1 MKEQP
6 VRLNDE
12 ELNTLFCEVEA
23 ILNSRP
29 LTELTNDP
37 SDLEALTPNHLLLL
51 HSGVT
56 FPPGLFSR
64 DDLYA
69 KRRWKQVQYLA
80 NLFWV
85 RWRKQYLPLLQERQK
100 WTRSSRPLKPNDL
113 VLVVDQ
119 LLPRNLWSTGRVT
132 EVYPDNDGNVRS
144 AKVKIAK
151 YKDAK
156 NTNFKTIEIE
166 RPIVKLILLCEA

>member
-1 MKEQP
+1 VKTIRSDNGSNFTSGNKEMAEEIKSWNENVVNNWMKQRSIQWKFLPPSASHFGGVWEREIRTIRKTLNALMKEQP

-37 SDLEALTPNHLLLL
+37 SDLEALTSNHLLLL

-64 DDLYA
+64 DDC
-69 KRRWKQVQYLA
+69 
-80 NLFWV
+80 
-85 RWRKQYLPLLQERQK
+85 
-100 WTRSSRPLKPNDL
+100 T
-113 VLVVDQ
+113 
-119 LLPRNLWSTGRVT
+119 PR
-132 EVYPDNDGNVRS
+132 EDGNKFS
-144 AKVKIAK
+144 I
-151 YKDAK
+151 
-156 NTNFKTIEIE
+156 
-166 RPIVKLILLCEA
+166 